1 MFVTVGPLLLTALYV
16 GMVVALEYLSPSEC
30 LDDLCQSEAV
40 DNTILNWASD
50 FFLAFWIFIFALQL
64 SYCNDVHK
72 TAILSQIFMGGAF
85 VAAGVGNW
93 LYPNSG
99 VDDNH
104 GMLGYWIVSIV
115 FAVFF
120 TISGLGTAYFSL
132 TASGNMSLSVVS
144 CALLLVLSLS
154 GFLTGS
160 IWCATEPDLQVD
172 EVVDNFEP
180 KDEIHACFPIM
191 NYSITAMNFA
201 YALLW
206 LPVGVLLRSASKQ
219 RPMIVLGLP
228 TPIAAIVAMVTQFA
242 VCFMFL
248 VVFFFIDLISPKK
261 AYYDAWNAIYGTVLY
276 HWAMLMTLYCLHN
289 LSYGLRLRCDDSH
302 DEKETERKEFDEEI
316 GTDSNPD
323 DASRNKS
330 RYCSETF
337 RSRDEGPFPLS
348 WEWWVDLVVGAV
360 QEPQQKIDDVKDK
373 ETERKEIDEE
383 TGTESDPDDAP
394 RKSSVTFE
402 FIEEEISM

>member
-1 MFVTVGPLLLTALYV
+1 
-16 GMVVALEYLSPSEC
+16 
-30 LDDLCQSEAV
+30 
-40 DNTILNWASD
+40 
-50 FFLAFWIFIFALQL
+50 
-64 SYCNDVHK
+64 
-72 TAILSQIFMGGAF
+72 
-85 VAAGVGNW
+85 
-93 LYPNSG
+93 
-99 VDDNH
+99 
-104 GMLGYWIVSIV
+104 MLGYWIVSIV

-132 TASGNMSLSVVS
+132 SASGNMSLSVVS

-289 LSYGLRLRCDDSH
+289 LSYGLPLKCDDSH
-302 DEKETERKEFDEEI
+302 DEGPSPLSWEWWVTMVAGTVQEPKQKIADNEEKETERKEFDEEI

-330 RYCSETF
+330 RYSSETF

-360 QEPQQKIDDVKDK
+360 KEPQQKIDDAKDK

-394 RKSSVTFE
+394 RKSSVFFE
-402 FIEEEISM
+402 FIEEEISI